1 LKLITFRADI
11 HTDKTKKKKTVL
23 LVDVVVG
30 RMIELTPDQ
39 NPHGAG
45 PEYDAVRRAD
55 FVGLLQQSINI
66 TTLGQSCW
74 IQLHRAKN

>member
-1 LKLITFRADI
+1 
-11 HTDKTKKKKTVL
+11 
-23 LVDVVVG
+23 
-30 RMIELTPDQ
+30 MIELTPDQ

-45 PEYDAVRRAD
+45 PEYDAVRGAD

-74 IQLHRAKN
+74 IQLHRANN